1 MSAAAE
7 PAPQR
12 DPSPRTDTAPPVRLA
27 KGAIPQ
33 TWSRPAEQVSQV
45 PIRAPRPLASAFIV
59 VGGSVAG
66 FCLALW
72 LAPSRGATPT
82 PTQQQQTTAPSAA
95 LARGAPAAAPAEAL
109 PPGPAAAPPPT
120 RTAAPPPAP
129 PTAPPTAPLT
139 APLTAS
145 PPAAVPMAEPAPVA
159 AIPAPP
165 ATSSTSP
172 GEVAPEDQGG
182 DAEETPA
189 RRKARKET
197 ERAKALYASGEMIG
211 AEPPLIRATLGD
223 PTFPDAWRL
232 LGQVRDGLGNV
243 EGARRAYKHFLQ
255 LAPTAPEA
263 RRVRAAL
270 AALPAAGSTPPPAA
284 SPTGN

>member
-1 MSAAAE
+1 MSAAAD

-12 DPSPRTDTAPPVRLA
+12 DPLTRTDTAPPVRLA

-72 LAPSRGATPT
+72 LAPSRGAGPT
-82 PTQQQQTTAPSAA
+82 PPPTTPPPTAAASAV
-95 LARGAPAAAPAEAL
+95 LARGAPATAPADAV
-109 PPGPAAAPPPT
+109 PPGPAAAPPPAPT
-120 RTAAPPPAP
+120 SAPSPAPRTAP
-129 PTAPPTAPLT
+129 PTAPPPA
-139 APLTAS
+139 A
-145 PPAAVPMAEPAPVA
+145 PPAPVPMAEPAPVA
-159 AIPAPP
+159 AIPTPP

-255 LAPTAPEA
+255 LAPTTPEA
-263 RRVRAAL
+263 RQVRAAL
-270 AALPAAGSTPPPAA
+270 AALPPAGSTPPPAA
-284 SPTGN
+284 PPTGN